1 MKQYDERLTLESVK
15 AGNTS
20 DFRLIVE
27 RYEKKAYGLCLRM
40 LGNAEDAADC
50 LQDSFVKAYERLG
63 QFRGEAKF
71 STWLYRI
78 VYTTALNRSTA
89 RKRRRE
95 NEAPPELGEGAPDAD
110 DRTERDPALSA
121 WIERALDSLPP
132 AQAAL
137 IEIYYRDDLKI
148 ADIAETTGLSETNAK
163 VTLHRAR
170 ERMRQFFKTH
180 GIEEELR

>member
-63 QFRGEAKF
+63 QFRGESKF

-78 VYTTALNRSTA
+78 VYTTALNRSAA

-95 NEAPPELGEGAPDAD
+95 SEAPPELGEGARAE
-110 DRTERDPALSA
+110 DRAERDPALSA
-121 WIERALDSLPP
+121 WIERALDALPP
-132 AQAAL
+132 AQSAL
-137 IEIYYRDDLKI
+137 IELYYRDDLTI
-148 ADIAETTGLSETNAK
+148 AEIAETTGLSETNAK

-170 ERMRQFFKTH
+170 ERIRQYFKTH